1 MRLVA
6 GVTLFFLAIVLACMS
21 GAEAAVTVRID
32 KSAQRM
38 TVQVDGA
45 PAYDWAIS
53 TGRAGYNTP
62 NGTFRPQWL
71 ARKWNSRK
79 YNWAPMPHSVF
90 FHGGFAIH
98 GSYET
103 GRLGRPASHGCI
115 RLHPAN
121 AAKLFALVQQH
132 GMSATRIVVTGHTP
146 QPVYAAKPSPNRMR
160 AKQAAAAP
168 AAAPR
173 EAAPRYVP
181 AGPPVYRYYY
191 YSPSQYDLP
200 GPWYRAM

>member
-1 MRLVA
+1 MRL
-6 GVTLFFLAIVLACMS
+6 LAVLALILASVS
-21 GAEAAVTVRID
+21 GADAAVTVRID

-45 PAYDWAIS
+45 TAYNWAIS
-53 TGRAGYNTP
+53 TGRLGYNTP

-98 GSYET
+98 GSTET

-121 AAKLFALVQQH
+121 AARLFALVQQH
-132 GMSATRIVVTGHTP
+132 GMAATRIVVTGHTP
-146 QPVYAAKPSPNRMR
+146 QPVYAAKTR
-160 AKQAAAAP
+160 AKQAGIAAP
-168 AAAPR
+168 AGAAPAGATPKYR
-173 EAAPRYVP
+173 DAPV
-181 AGPPVYRYYY
+181 GPPVYRYY

-200 GPWYRAM
+200 GPWYRQM

>member
-1 MRLVA
+1 MRL
-6 GVTLFFLAIVLACMS
+6 LAALAFVVVLLS
-21 GAEAAVTVRID
+21 DIIGAQAAVTVRID

-45 PAYDWAIS
+45 TAYNWAIS
-53 TGRAGYNTP
+53 TGRMGYNTP
-62 NGTFRPQWL
+62 NGTFRPQRL
-71 ARKWNSRK
+71 ARTWNSRK

-121 AAKLFALVQQH
+121 AARLFALVQQH
-132 GMSATRIVVTGHTP
+132 GMAATRIVVMGHTP
-146 QPVYAAKPSPNRMR
+146 QPVYAGTRAK
-160 AKQAAAAP
+160 AKQAGIAAP
-168 AAAPR
+168 PVAAAPR
-173 EAAPRYVP
+173 HYDAPV
-181 AGPPVYRYYY
+181 GPPVYRYY

-200 GPWYRAM
+200 GPWYRQM